1 MQPTGLS
8 GTQQN
13 DIPHNTITME
23 KYVLALDQGTSS
35 SRAIVFDKD
44 GNTKAVSQKEF
55 TQIFPKPGWVE
66 HNPMEIWSSQAAV
79 IAEAITSIDINGLNI
94 AAIGITNQRET
105 TIVWDAETGEP
116 VYNAI
121 VWQDRRTSEYCDS
134 LKKDGRTDLIR
145 SKTGLIIDAYFS
157 ATKVRWILENVPGA
171 RKKAEEGK
179 LRFGTVDTWLIWM
192 LTRGDIHVTDVSNAS
207 RTMLFNIHTLEWDK
221 ELLDLFNIPA
231 SMMPEVKSSSEV
243 YGYTKTTLFAHEV
256 PIAGI
261 AGDQQAALF
270 GQMCTEPGSVKNT
283 YGTGCFL
290 LMNSGERPIM
300 SSNNLLTTIA
310 WKIGDKVNYALEGSI
325 FVAGSVVQWLRDGL
339 GIIRSSSEVE
349 ALAASVP
356 DNGGVYFVPALTG
369 LGAPHW
375 DQYAKGSI
383 YGLTRGATAAHMARA
398 ALEGIAFQTMDIV
411 NAMQKDAG
419 VTLKELKVDGGAS
432 RNNLLMQF
440 QADVLGTS
448 VIRPTVTETT
458 ALGAAYLAGLAV
470 GYWESIDHIKSQ
482 WGVEREFRPE
492 ADADKVTELKSGWS
506 DAIRRT
512 LTNK

>member
-1 MQPTGLS
+1 MK
-8 GTQQN
+8 
-13 DIPHNTITME
+13 
-23 KYVLALDQGTSS
+23 KYILALDQGTSS
-35 SRAIVFDKD
+35 SRAIVFDEN
-44 GNTKAVSQKEF
+44 GQTKAVSQKEF

-66 HNPMEIWSSQAAV
+66 HNPMEIWSSQASV
-79 IAEAITSIDINGLNI
+79 IAEAVTSIAINDSDI

-121 VWQDRRTSEYCDS
+121 VWQDRRTSELCDA
-134 LKKDGRTDLIR
+134 LKKDGRSDLIR

-157 ATKVRWILENVPGA
+157 ATKILWILENVPGA
-171 RKKAEEGK
+171 RQRAEEGK
-179 LRFGTVDTWLIWM
+179 LRFGTVDTWIIWM
-192 LTRGDIHVTDVSNAS
+192 LTRGERHVTDVSNAS
-207 RTMLFNIHTLEWDK
+207 RTMLFNIHTLQWDK
-221 ELLDLFNIPA
+221 ELLGLFGIPE
-231 SMMPEVKSSSEV
+231 SMMPQVKSSSEV
-243 YGYTKTTLFAHEV
+243 YGYTKTTIFAHEV

-310 WKIGDKVNYALEGSI
+310 WKIGESVTYALEGSI

-349 ALAASVP
+349 ALACSVP

-383 YGLTRGATAAHMARA
+383 YGISRGTTAAHIARA

-411 NAMQKDAG
+411 KAMQRDAG

-440 QADVLGTS
+440 QADMLGTA
-448 VIRPTVTETT
+448 VIRPKVTETT

-470 GYWESIDHIKSQ
+470 GYWESIEHIKSQ
-482 WGVEREFRPE
+482 WDAECRFTPLAPE
-492 ADADKVTELKSGWS
+492 AEVEALKKGWADAV
-506 DAIRRT
+506 RRT
-512 LTNK
+512 LTGNSPF

>member
-1 MQPTGLS
+1 
-8 GTQQN
+8 
-13 DIPHNTITME
+13 ME
-23 KYVLALDQGTSS
+23 KYILALDQGTSS
-35 SRAIVFDKD
+35 SRAIVFDKY
-44 GNTKAVSQKEF
+44 GQTKAVSQKEF

-66 HNPMEIWSSQAAV
+66 HNPMEIWSSQASV

-121 VWQDRRTSEYCDS
+121 VWQDRRTSEFCDC
-134 LKKDGRTDLIR
+134 LKRDGRTDLIR

-157 ATKVRWILENVPGA
+157 ATKILWILENVPGA
-171 RKKAEEGK
+171 RKRADEGK

-192 LTRGDIHVTDVSNAS
+192 LTRGEVHVTDVTNAS

-221 ELLDLFNIPA
+221 ELLNLFGIPE

-283 YGTGCFL
+283 YGTGCFM

-310 WKIGDKVNYALEGSI
+310 WKIGDTVNYALEGSI

-339 GIIRSSSEVE
+339 GIIRSSS
-349 ALAASVP
+349 
-356 DNGGVYFVPALTG
+356 
-369 LGAPHW
+369 
-375 DQYAKGSI
+375 
-383 YGLTRGATAAHMARA
+383 
-398 ALEGIAFQTMDIV
+398 
-411 NAMQKDAG
+411 
-419 VTLKELKVDGGAS
+419 
-432 RNNLLMQF
+432 
-440 QADVLGTS
+440 
-448 VIRPTVTETT
+448 
-458 ALGAAYLAGLAV
+458 
-470 GYWESIDHIKSQ
+470 
-482 WGVEREFRPE
+482 
-492 ADADKVTELKSGWS
+492 
-506 DAIRRT
+506 
-512 LTNK
+512 